1 MAGRCLIELGQPA
14 NAEPLLNR
22 ALAAYN
28 HNHLRETGLYQTWL
42 AEGYARAGDL
52 DAARAVLG
60 QARAIAAHIDSARLQ
75 RRINAIDTLVA
86 RRSGKRA
93 PRP

>member
-1 MAGRCLIELGQPA
+1 MAGRCLIELGKPID
-14 NAEPLLNR
+14 AEPLLNR

-28 HNHLRETGLYQTWL
+28 HSHLRETGLYQTWM
-42 AEGYARAGDL
+42 AEGHARAGDL
-52 DAARAVLG
+52 DAARATLG
-60 QARAIAAHIDSARLQ
+60 QARTIAAHMDSARLQ
-75 RRINAIDTLVA
+75 RRINAIDTLIA